1 MSQINSILVAIVWAV
16 TDKEG
21 KQPKKKLLCQHLFDP
36 FLQTI
41 GELFLVLSEM
51 GFTEEQIQAA
61 MQAGHFSVAEAAD
74 WWVISPLF
82 FLFFLICGAS

>member
-1 MSQINSILVAIVWAV
+1 M

-21 KQPKKKLLCQHLFDP
+21 KQPKKKQFCQHLFDP
-36 FLQTI
+36 VLQTI

-61 MQAGHFSVAEAAD
+61 MQAGHFSVAEAAE
-74 WWVISPLF
+74 W
-82 FLFFLICGAS
+82 